1 MRIEIKTEKSMYV
14 YKRRVHLIN
23 NLKLKAMLRRI
34 KKKRK
39 KKLFVPKVEL

>member
-14 YKRRVHLIN
+14 YKRGVHLIN
-23 NLKLKAMLRRI
+23 NLKLKAKLRRI

-39 KKLFVPKVEL
+39 KLFVPKLEL

>member
-14 YKRRVHLIN
+14 YRRGVHLIN
-23 NLKLKAMLRRI
+23 NLKLTAMLRRI

-39 KKLFVPKVEL
+39 KLFVPKVEL